1 MKHLTPLQVI
11 VCREGNILRYGGL
24 PGTAV
29 NGIRRDRERTR
40 PL

>member
-11 VCREGNILRYGGL
+11 VCREGNVLRYGGVHR
-24 PGTAV
+24 TAV
-29 NGIRRDRERTR
+29 NVICRDRERTR